1 MMSEWAVEIEGLTKS
16 FGHYKALSGVN
27 LKVRK
32 GKFLTIFGPNG
43 AGKTTLIKILSTLT
57 KSTSGSFRVAG
68 FDTEEGEELRRGIGV
83 ISHQT
88 FLYDNLTA
96 YENIKFYGQLYDVVN
111 LEQRVEEVIKEVG
124 LFPRSHELVRTF
136 SRGMQQR
143 LSIARAIVH
152 RPTVLFF
159 DEPYTGLDQ
168 HAARIFRNLLANL
181 HTGERTIIMTTHDL
195 SRGLEISDMVAIMV
209 SGRIVYL
216 QEAEKVDRQTFEKT
230 YFAYVDGSTSP

>member
-1 MMSEWAVEIEGLTKS
+1 MTSEWAVEIENLTKS
-16 FGHYKALSGVN
+16 FGRYKALRGID
-27 LKVRK
+27 LKVKK

-43 AGKTTLIKILSTLT
+43 AGKTTLIRILSTLIS
-57 KSTSGSFRVAG
+57 STSGNFRVAG
-68 FDTEEGEELRRGIGV
+68 FNTEEGEELRRRIGV

-88 FLYDNLTA
+88 FLYNNLTA
-96 YENIKFYGQLYDVVN
+96 YENIKFYGRLYDIEN
-111 LEQRVEEVIKEVG
+111 LEQRVEKVIKKVG
-124 LFPRSHELVRTF
+124 LFLRRHELVKTF

-152 RPTVLFF
+152 QPTILFF

-168 HAARIFRNLLANL
+168 HAAGIFRNLLAKL

-209 SGRIVYL
+209 SGRIVYCR
-216 QEAEKVDRQTFEKT
+216 EAEKINRQTFEKT
-230 YFAYVDGSTSP
+230 YFAHVDGGAFS

>member
-1 MMSEWAVEIEGLTKS
+1 MMSEWAVEIENLTKS
-16 FGHYKALSGVN
+16 FGRYKALRGVN
-27 LKVRK
+27 LKVDK

-57 KSTSGSFRVAG
+57 NSTSGCFRVAG
-68 FDTEEGEELRRGIGV
+68 FDAEEGEELRRRIGV

-96 YENIKFYGQLYDVVN
+96 YENIKFYGQLYDVEN

-124 LFPRSHELVRTF
+124 LFLRRHELVRTF

-152 RPTVLFF
+152 QPVVLFF

-168 HAARIFRNLLANL
+168 HAARIFRNLLAKL
-181 HTGERTIIMTTHDL
+181 HTGKRTIIMTTHDL
-195 SRGLEISDMVAIMV
+195 SRGLEISDMIAIMV
-209 SGRIVYL
+209 SGRIVYS
-216 QEAEKVDRQTFEKT
+216 QEAEKVDRQTFEKI
-230 YFAYVDGSTSP
+230 YFAHVDGETSS